1 MRSAKMAR
9 VGYGDSGFVPFTLS
23 DIHYVFVVRGDP
35 DQRIFLSPVVMLR
48 METIQ
53 LHAKQLFL
61 YADIDETNYMEPPR
75 AMGVMLRGLRAE
87 LEKLQAE

>member
-61 YADIDETNYMEPPR
+61 YEPNHMEPPR